1 MQGHLPEL
9 KRVIAAYGEHRRN
22 EGDAGRDVVRS
33 LRRAKRCA
41 DGSDHCNGTPL
52 TSPAADRARKAL
64 DRNNH
69 AMERLKA
76 GDWTGFGTELDAMH
90 GLLENLSRQSTDH

>member
-1 MQGHLPEL
+1 MKETLAETLSALFVEPS
-9 KRVIAAYGEHRRN
+9 AAPT
-22 EGDAGRDVVRS
+22 AATTVT
-33 LRRAKRCA
+33 
-41 DGSDHCNGTPL
+41 GTPL